1 MAPTVGIV
9 GCGRWGSVHL
19 QAALRLKAQGHLG
32 RVVVADTNEG
42 RRSEAAGADATY
54 SGLFAMCQAEP
65 LDLVLLATP
74 NPSHEPLGLLV
85 LGFGLRAIIEKPFA
99 SSPEG
104 VQRLLSEAQRNGCY
118 VTSGHL
124 LRHHAGIQAIENLV
138 RNNVLGATKHM
149 EYTRQTMRPK
159 PEGTTILEGL
169 ASHGLNTVEFMNNQ
183 NQELRLLSIDYH
195 LSDGTSTEL
204 NLATGAV
211 IRYAMTEDAK
221 AEEHARVNVSWSAEK
236 EIRELAVVG
245 EKGSASIDFGQ
256 HQTFTLNGESQAINA
271 THGPLEAQILD
282 ALSKTE
288 TTTESR
294 LELMSTAHLLENIL
308 TRSTQQ
314 N

>member
-32 RVVVADTNEG
+32 RVVVADTNED
-42 RRSEAAGADATY
+42 RRAKAAGADATY

-74 NPSHEPLGLLV
+74 NHSHEPLGLLV
-85 LGFGLRAIIEKPFA
+85 LGMGLRAIIEKPFA

-104 VQRLLSEAQRNGCY
+104 VQRLLSEAKRHGCY

-138 RNNVLGATKHM
+138 QNNVLGATKHIQ
-149 EYTRQTMRPK
+149 YTRQTIRPK

-169 ASHGLNTVEFMNNQ
+169 ASHGLNTLDFMLNES
-183 NQELRLLSIDYH
+183 QELRLLSIEYC
-195 LSDGTSTEL
+195 LPDGTLTAL
-204 NLATGAV
+204 NLAAGAV
-211 IRYAMTEDAK
+211 IHYAITEGTK
-221 AEEHARVNVSWSAEK
+221 AEGRARVNVSWSAEK
-236 EIRELAVVG
+236 EIRELAVKG

-256 HQTFTLNGESQAINA
+256 HQTFILNGEIKVINA
-271 THGPLEAQILD
+271 TYGPLEAQILD
-282 ALSKTE
+282 ALQRTG

-294 LELMSTAHLLENIL
+294 LELMSTAQHLENIL
-308 TRSTQQ
+308 TWPTQQ